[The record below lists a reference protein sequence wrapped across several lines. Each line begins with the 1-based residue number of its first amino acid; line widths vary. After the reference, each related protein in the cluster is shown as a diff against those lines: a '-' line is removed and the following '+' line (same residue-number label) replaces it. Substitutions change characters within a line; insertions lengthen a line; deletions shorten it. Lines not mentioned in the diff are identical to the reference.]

1 MEKKSPKM
9 SSAKTADGKENP
21 RRSSLKSEKQDKNLS
36 ASNQINNSLT
46 IYQFAKLKRCYD
58 LMPTSSKLVVFDTQ
72 LHVKKA
78 FHALVYNNVRAAPLW
93 DNSKQKFV
101 GILTITDF
109 IRILICYYKSQVRNS
124 NDAFK

>member
-1 MEKKSPKM
+1 MEKRSPKM
-9 SSAKTADGKENP
+9 SSRTPESKESL
-21 RRSSLKSEKQDKNLS
+21 RKSSLKSDKQDKNLC
-36 ASNQINNSLT
+36 ALNQINNSLT
-46 IYQFAKLKRCYD
+46 IYQFAKLRRCYD

-109 IRILICYYKSQVRNS
+109 IRILICYYKSQVS
-124 NDAFK
+124 VFHFFPS